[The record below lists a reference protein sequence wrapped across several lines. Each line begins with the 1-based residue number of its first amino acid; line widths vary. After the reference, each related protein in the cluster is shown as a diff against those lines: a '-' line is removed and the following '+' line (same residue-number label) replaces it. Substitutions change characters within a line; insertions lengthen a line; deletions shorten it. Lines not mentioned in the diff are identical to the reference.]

1 MREAVARTFGLA
13 MVAGYGAFIVWMYV
27 RQPQS
32 VAEVAGGLTA
42 SLGAYRI
49 NQQAYDEGLRLFR
62 NDRFTAARLA
72 FERADP
78 GRQDARTRFFIAY
91 SFYREGWGLLYDD
104 DMLFAQGL
112 DAVNEAIA
120 LDPRGTL
127 VIDDPDFALRSP
139 GELKGELEAGLRSDP
154 SDLNPF
160 NALRRRK

>member
-1 MREAVARTFGLA
+1 VRSFGLA
-13 MVAGYGAFIVWMYV
+13 IAASYGALIVWMYV

-32 VAEVAGGLTA
+32 VAEVTGGLTA
-42 SLGAYRI
+42 SVGAYRI
-49 NQQAYDEGLRLFR
+49 NQQSFDEGLRFFR
-62 NDRFTAARLA
+62 SDQFAAARLA

-78 GRQDARTRFFIAY
+78 AHQDARTRFFIAY
-91 SFYREGWGLLYDD
+91 TFYREGWGLLYHDD
-104 DMLFAQGL
+104 RLFAKGL
-112 DAVNEAIA
+112 EAVDQAIA

-127 VIDDPDFALRSP
+127 VIEDPDLALRSP

>member
-1 MREAVARTFGLA
+1 MREAVTRTVGLA
-13 MVAGYGAFIVWMYV
+13 MAASYGAFIVWMYV

-62 NDRFTAARLA
+62 SDQFTAARLA

-78 GRQDARTRFFIAY
+78 GHQDARTRFFIAY
-91 SFYREGWGLLYDD
+91 TFYREGWGLLYDD
-104 DMLFAQGL
+104 DKLFAQGL

-120 LDPRGTL
+120 LDPRGAL

-160 NALRRRK
+160 NTLRRRK

>member
-42 SLGAYRI
+42 SLGTYRI
-49 NQQAYDEGLRLFR
+49 NQQAFDEGLRLFR
-62 NDRFTAARLA
+62 NDQFTAARLA

-78 GRQDARTRFFIAY
+78 GHQDARTRFFIAY
-91 SFYREGWGLLYDD
+91 TFYREGWGLLYDD

-112 DAVNEAIA
+112 DAVNQAIA

-127 VIDDPDFALRSP
+127 VIDEPDFALRSP
-139 GELKGELEAGLRSDP
+139 GELKGEIEAGLRSDP

>member
-1 MREAVARTFGLA
+1 MREAVTRTFGVA
-13 MVAGYGAFIVWMYV
+13 MAASYGAFIVWMYV

-42 SLGAYRI
+42 SVGAYHI
-49 NQQAYDEGLRLFR
+49 NQQSFDEGLRFFR
-62 NDRFTAARLA
+62 NDQFTAARLA

-78 GRQDARTRFFIAY
+78 AHQDGRTRFFIAY
-91 SFYREGWGLLYDD
+91 TFYREGWGLLYHDD
-104 DMLFAQGL
+104 TLFAQGL
-112 DAVNEAIA
+112 EAVNEAIA

-127 VIDDPDFALRSP
+127 VIDDPDFGLRSP